1 MLLMIENLQDK
12 YELELEGSFEVVPQ
26 GDSFFVR
33 YNSTNSVVGT
43 VSSRLL
49 DVGQYVADLL
59 SFLECVALLEATLN

>member
-33 YNSTNSVVGT
+33 YNSTNSVVGN

-59 SFLECVALLEATLN
+59 SFF

>member
-12 YELELEGSFEVVPQ
+12 YELELGGSFEVVPQ

-59 SFLECVALLEATLN
+59 SFFRVCSLVRSYT